1 MSNEQDSG
9 GLFAVTPIVIRPDGR
24 LDTKNAA
31 LYCGLTK
38 GTLANMRSLGSGP
51 KFYKR
56 EGGKSIWYFKRDLDA
71 WLLEGGSG
79 ASTAQARV
87 RAGARL
93 PALLRKRTSSEA
105 TAEAAQA

>member
-1 MSNEQDSG
+1 MSNEQNSG
-9 GLFAVTPIVIRPDGR
+9 GLFTVTPIAMRPDGR

-56 EGGKSIWYFKRDLDA
+56 GKPIWYFKHDLDA

-79 ASTAQARV
+79 TSTAQARV

-93 PALLRKRTSSEA
+93 PALLRKRATSEA
-105 TAEAAQA
+105 TAEAAQ